1 VRLRAAVAL
10 ALGAV
15 VLALPGSLA
24 AAPGQDDGEKPSL
37 FSKAKKIVNQL
48 QEGAG
53 VVTAVADALVLI
65 ADQLEAKGDVTI
77 KPLPATVSD
86 YDLEAGLTL
95 KIPYEV
101 RFQYAEGRGYSDGT
115 ILADLY
121 VVLGGQVVHREYY
134 TFPNDEDYDF
144 TTRGSVYIGAK
155 KWPCRNPTDEVRIVA
170 VLVDR
175 RVGSIGLSEEW
186 QEARLRH
193 ERGRRNDPDLK
204 LEGFWASGRSYT
216 GLTQLPGAQVDKDEA
231 VVQLTVF
238 NPYSL
243 QTKTTD
249 SGAVKA
255 HGETFGLEFDVLMN
269 YAFGYPEFQVL
280 DPEPARVGISVND
293 LASKNEWTFGP
304 KPDLKPFVA
313 GKGLKGTRPV
323 KLSGSH
329 GGPEHQ
335 GFALY
340 ADDYDAAVS
349 GKNRVFAL
357 RKTAKGLAKVAQPYR
372 FDLQV
377 RRDPELDECGP
388 IQYLASDGRGGT

>member
-1 VRLRAAVAL
+1 MRVRLAALLALVALLAVADSIV
-10 ALGAV
+10 GAPV
-15 VLALPGSLA
+15 QKEPPS
-24 AAPGQDDGEKPSL
+24 PFEKVKQIL
-37 FSKAKKIVNQL
+37 NDVK
-48 QEGAG
+48 EGFG
-53 VVTAVADALVLI
+53 VVSGVADALVLV
-65 ADQLEAKGDVTI
+65 ADQLEAKGEVTI

-101 RFQYAEGRGYSDGT
+101 RFQYAESRGYSDGT

-121 VVLGGQVVHREYY
+121 VVLAGQVVHREYY
-134 TFPNDEDYDF
+134 TFPNDDDYDF

-175 RVGSIGLSEEW
+175 RLGSINTSQKAE
-186 QEARLRH
+186 EARTRH
-193 ERGRRNDPDLK
+193 ERGVRNDPGLT
-204 LEGFWASGRSYT
+204 LTGFWASGESYI
-216 GLTQLPGAQVDKDEA
+216 GLTQLPGRQVDKDEA

-243 QTKTTD
+243 QTKKTD
-249 SGAVKA
+249 SGAVKE

-269 YAFGYPEFQVL
+269 YSFGYPEFQVL
-280 DPEPARVGISVND
+280 DPEPARVGIGVND
-293 LASKNEWTFGP
+293 LASKNDWTFGP
-304 KPDLKPFVA
+304 RPDLKPFVA
-313 GKGLKGTRPV
+313 GKGLKDTRPV
-323 KLSGSH
+323 QLSGSH
-329 GGPEHQ
+329 GGLEHE

-340 ADDYDAAVS
+340 ADDYDASVS

-357 RKTAKGLAKVAQPYR
+357 RKTAKGLAKVAQPYQ

-388 IQYLASDGRGGT
+388 IQYLASDGRERT